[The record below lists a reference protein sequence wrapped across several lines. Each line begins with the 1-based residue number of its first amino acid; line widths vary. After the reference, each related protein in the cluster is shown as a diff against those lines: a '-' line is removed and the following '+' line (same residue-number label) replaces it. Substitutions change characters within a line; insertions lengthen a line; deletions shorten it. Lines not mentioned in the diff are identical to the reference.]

1 MGDMD
6 MEQNNTHK
14 KGSIPAQDQAL
25 LNESNT
31 AENNYTADITN
42 TPFVDGQCAEVLSI
56 LRKGPVLSFVLTA
69 DYAIPEA
76 AARIC
81 DLRAKGF
88 NVITNIQ
95 PAIVFRGKIR
105 KRVALYSLGHPEWPR
120 SGFLP
125 ENNDLPP
132 AA

>member
-1 MGDMD
+1 MS
-6 MEQNNTHK
+6 NNK
-14 KGSIPAQDQAL
+14 KGSIPAQDKASI
-25 LNESNT
+25 NKSDT
-31 AENNYTADITN
+31 AENNYTVDIAN
-42 TPFVDGQCAEVLSI
+42 TPFVDEQCAEVLSI
-56 LRKGPVLSFVLTA
+56 LRKGSVLSFVLTA

-76 AARIC
+76 AARVH
-81 DLRAKGF
+81 DLRFKGF

-95 PAIVFRGKIR
+95 SEVVFRGRIR

-120 SGFLP
+120 PGFLST

>member
-1 MGDMD
+1 MT
-6 MEQNNTHK
+6 EHK
-14 KGSIPAQDQAL
+14 KGLIPTQDQASI
-25 LNESNT
+25 NKSNT
-31 AENNYTADITN
+31 AGTEYIADITN
-42 TPFVDGQCAEVLSI
+42 TPMVDGQCAEVLSI

-76 AARIC
+76 AARVH

-95 PAIVFRGKIR
+95 SEVVFRGRIR
-105 KRVALYSLGHPEWPR
+105 KRAAFYFLGNPEWPR
-120 SGFLP
+120 PGFFS

>member
-1 MGDMD
+1 MS
-6 MEQNNTHK
+6 NNK
-14 KGSIPAQDQAL
+14 KGSIPPQDQASI
-25 LNESNT
+25 NKSNT
-31 AENNYTADITN
+31 AETKYIADITN

-76 AARIC
+76 AARVH

-95 PAIVFRGKIR
+95 SEVVFRGRIR
-105 KRVALYSLGHPEWPR
+105 KRAAFYSLGHPEWPR
-120 SGFLP
+120 PGFLP

>member
-1 MGDMD
+1 MD
-6 MEQNNTHK
+6 KNK
-14 KGSIPAQDQAL
+14 KGPIPPQDQASI
-25 LNESNT
+25 NKSNA
-31 AENNYTADITN
+31 AETKYIADITN
-42 TPFVDGQCAEVLSI
+42 TPMVDGQCAEVLSI

-76 AARIC
+76 AARVH

-95 PAIVFRGKIR
+95 SEVVFRGRIR
-105 KRVALYSLGHPEWPR
+105 KRAAFYSLGNPEWPR
-120 SGFLP
+120 PGFLS
-125 ENNDLPP
+125 ENNELPP

>member
-1 MGDMD
+1 MS
-6 MEQNNTHK
+6 NNK
-14 KGSIPAQDQAL
+14 KGSIPAQDQASI
-25 LNESNT
+25 NKPDT

-76 AARIC
+76 AARVC
-81 DLRAKGF
+81 DLRARGF

-95 PAIVFRGKIR
+95 SAIVFRGKIR

-120 SGFLP
+120 PGFLSK

>member
-1 MGDMD
+1 MS
-6 MEQNNTHK
+6 NNK
-14 KGSIPAQDQAL
+14 KGSIPPQDQASI
-25 LNESNT
+25 NKSNT
-31 AENNYTADITN
+31 AETKYIADITN

-76 AARIC
+76 AARVH

-95 PAIVFRGKIR
+95 SEVVFRGKIR
-105 KRVALYSLGHPEWPR
+105 KRAALYSLGNPEWPR
-120 SGFLP
+120 PGFLP

-132 AA
+132 TA

>member
-1 MGDMD
+1 MS
-6 MEQNNTHK
+6 NNK
-14 KGSIPAQDQAL
+14 KGPIPPQDQASI
-25 LNESNT
+25 NKSNT
-31 AENNYTADITN
+31 AENNYIADITN
-42 TPFVDGQCAEVLSI
+42 TPMVDGQCAEVLSI
-56 LRKGPVLSFVLTA
+56 LRKGPILSFVLTA

-76 AARIC
+76 AARVH
-81 DLRAKGF
+81 DLRFKGF

-95 PAIVFRGKIR
+95 SEVVFRGRIR

-120 SGFLP
+120 PGFLST

>member
-1 MGDMD
+1 MS
-6 MEQNNTHK
+6 NNK
-14 KGSIPAQDQAL
+14 KGSIPPQDQASI
-25 LNESNT
+25 NKSNT
-31 AENNYTADITN
+31 AETKYIADISN
-42 TPFVDGQCAEVLSI
+42 TPMVDGQCAEVLSI

-76 AARIC
+76 AARVH

-95 PAIVFRGKIR
+95 SEVVFRGRIR
-105 KRVALYSLGHPEWPR
+105 KRAAFYSLGHPEWPR
-120 SGFLP
+120 PGFLP